1 MIIKSIHGT
10 FFIQV
15 SENEQDKLIVKSKD
29 KGSLTRIFDGKRINH
44 CSSEDN
50 AFYVSLCKQE
60 FAHTLILMVKEVDY
74 VNFDQTLSNITSET
88 NGIFA

>member
-10 FFIQV
+10 FSIQV
-15 SENEQDKLIVKSKD
+15 SENDHDKLIVKSND

-50 AFYVSLCKQE
+50 TFYVSLCKQE
-60 FAHTLILMVKEVDY
+60 FAHALILMVKEVDY
-74 VNFDQTLSNITSET
+74 VNFDQTLRDITSDSDR
-88 NGIFA
+88 IFA